1 MNISFTKMHG
11 LGNDFMVIEQMSQD
25 IALSSHQI
33 QTLSDR
39 HTGIGF
45 DQLLVVSPSSTP
57 EVDFRYQIFNANG
70 SEVEQC
76 GNGARCFARFVQEK
90 NLTDKAI
97 IVVETNTGI
106 ITLNVQADGN
116 VTVDMGAPILEPQQ
130 IPFVAPVTPPATQQ
144 QQQQRQTRYTVST
157 SHGDITLGAVSMGN
171 PHGVLVVDDVESAPV
186 KSLGAELERHPT
198 FPNRANIG
206 FMQIVSRDHI
216 RLRVFER
223 GVGETLACGTGACA
237 ATVVAIQQGL
247 VDNRVTVSLPGGDL
261 TIEWHPADASTNV
274 NNNANNHNNKNA
286 DHVMMTGP
294 ATTVYEGTMTL

>member
-11 LGNDFMVIEQMSQD
+11 LGNDFMVIEQVSQD
-25 IALSSHQI
+25 ISLSNHQI
-33 QTLSDR
+33 QALSDR

-45 DQLLVVSPSSTP
+45 DQLLVVSPSDTP
-57 EVDFRYQIFNANG
+57 NVDFRYQIFNANG
-70 SEVEQC
+70 GEVEQC

-106 ITLNVQADGN
+106 ITLNVQTDGN
-116 VTVDMGAPILEPQQ
+116 VTVDMGPPILEPQQ
-130 IPFVAPVTPPATQQ
+130 IPFTAD
-144 QQQQRQTRYTVST
+144 QRQAHYTVPT
-157 SHGDITLGAVSMGN
+157 SQGDVTLGAASMGN
-171 PHGVLVVDDVESAPV
+171 PHGVLVVDDVDNAPV
-186 KSLGAELERHPT
+186 ESLGAELERHPI

-223 GVGETLACGTGACA
+223 GVGETQACGTGACA

-261 TIEWHPADASTNV
+261 TIEWHPTDSSTTS
-274 NNNANNHNNKNA
+274 NNDNNKNA

>member
-25 IALSSHQI
+25 IPLSSHQI

-45 DQLLVVSPSSTP
+45 DQLLVVSPSTTP
-57 EVDFRYQIFNANG
+57 NVDFRYQIFNANG
-70 SEVEQC
+70 GEVEQC

-90 NLTDKAI
+90 NLTDKTI

-130 IPFVAPVTPPATQQ
+130 IPFTSK
-144 QQQQRQTRYTVST
+144 QRQTSYTVST
-157 SHGDITLGAVSMGN
+157 SQGDITLGAISMGN

-186 KSLGAELERHPT
+186 ESLGAELERHPI

-223 GVGETLACGTGACA
+223 GVGETQACGTGACA

-247 VDNRVTVSLPGGDL
+247 VDNQVTVSLPGGDL
-261 TIEWHPADASTNV
+261 TIEWHPNGVD
-274 NNNANNHNNKNA
+274 NNKHNNKNA

-294 ATTVYEGTMTL
+294 ASTVYEGTMTL